1 MVKKKISCN
10 LIFAAVILSVGNL
23 LHASGYNVKSY
34 GAVGDGKTIDS
45 PAINK
50 AIDAAAEAGGGT
62 VYFPAGTY
70 LCFSIRL
77 KSNIGLYLDHGA
89 VILAA
94 SPDEHSGGYD
104 PAEPNE
110 SNLYQDFGHSH
121 WHNSLIWGENI
132 EDISITGP
140 GKIDGK
146 GLKSF
151 EKEVPGEGNKAI
163 ALKNCHNVLLRDFT
177 MQVCGHFSIMPT
189 AVDNFTIDHLRIDT
203 DRDAIDIDCCRNVRI
218 SNCIINTPND
228 DAIVLKSSYAL
239 GYPRLTENVMIT
251 NCQVSGYDLNTLLDG
266 TFQKT
271 QKVVPDGGPVTGRIK
286 LGTESNGGFKNIT
299 ISNCTFDHCRG
310 LALETVDGG
319 ILEDIAITNIT
330 MNEITN
336 APIFLRIGRRMR
348 GPEGAP
354 VGYMRRVIISN
365 LVVNNANPLYGSLI
379 VGIPGYNIQDVKLSN
394 IQILVKGGA
403 PKEQADVVVPEL
415 ETDYPDPRLFG
426 KIPAYG
432 FFIRHVDGI
441 EFNNVEVQFMNEDS
455 RPAFVLD
462 DVQNADFNNVNTQK
476 VNDIP
481 TFVLK
486 NVKNFKIHNCEGV
499 TDTKIENTEQKK
511 L

>member
-1 MVKKKISCN
+1 MIKKQCLSSLFFIVIMS
-10 LIFAAVILSVGNL
+10 FAGNL
-23 LHASGYNVKSY
+23 LFASDYNVKDY

-50 AIDAAAEAGGGT
+50 AIDAATKAGGGT

-77 KSNIGLYLDHGA
+77 KSHIGLFLDHGA
-89 VILAA
+89 IILAA
-94 SPDEHSGGYD
+94 NPSEHEGGYD
-104 PAEPNE
+104 PAETNE
-110 SNLYQDFGHSH
+110 WDMYQDFGHSH
-121 WHNSLIWGENI
+121 WQNSLIWGENI

-140 GKIDGK
+140 GKIYGK

-151 EKEVPGEGNKAI
+151 ESEKEGEGNKAI
-163 ALKNCHNVLLRDFT
+163 ALKNCHNVTLRDFT

-189 AVDNFTIDHLRIDT
+189 GVDNFTIDNLRIDT

-218 SNCIINTPND
+218 SNCLINTPND

-239 GYPRLTENVMIT
+239 GYPRITENVMIV

-266 TFQKT
+266 SFQKT
-271 QKVVPDGGPVTGRIK
+271 QKRVPDGGPVTGRIK

-319 ILEDIAITNIT
+319 ILEDITISNIT
-330 MNEITN
+330 MNDITN
-336 APIFLRIGRRMR
+336 VPIFLRLGRRMR
-348 GPEGAP
+348 AP
-354 VGYMRRVIISN
+354 DEMTIGKMRRINISDII
-365 LVVNNANPLYGSLI
+365 VNNANPVYASLI
-379 VGIPGYNIQDVKLSN
+379 VGIPGHNIEDVKLNN

-403 PKEQADVVVPEL
+403 PKEQAGVEVPEM
-415 ETDYPDPRLFG
+415 EKDYPDPRLFG

-432 FFIRHVDGI
+432 FFIRHVNGI
-441 EFNNVEVQFMNEDS
+441 EFNNVEIRFMEEDY
-455 RPAFVLD
+455 RPAFILD
-462 DVQNADFNNVNTQK
+462 DVQNADFNNVKTQN
-476 VNDIP
+476 VQGVP
-481 TFVLK
+481 TFILK
-486 NVKNFKIHNCEGV
+486 NIKNFKTHECEMV
-499 TDTKIENTEQKK
+499 PDTKLENVELQK